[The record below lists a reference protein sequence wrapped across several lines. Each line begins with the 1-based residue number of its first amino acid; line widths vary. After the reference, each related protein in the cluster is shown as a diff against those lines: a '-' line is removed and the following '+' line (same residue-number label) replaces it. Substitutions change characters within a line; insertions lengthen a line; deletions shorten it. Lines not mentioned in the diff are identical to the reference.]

1 MKAIYFTLF
10 SVLFLSGTHFKVE
23 AKDEI
28 APLKNEIS
36 SKIYELRGSV
46 SPEKV
51 LPLRT
56 YIIQKIE
63 ENEPIFIKGNELAKN

>member
-36 SKIYELRGSV
+36 SKINELRGSIP
-46 SPEKV
+46 PEKV

-56 YIIQKIE
+56 YVIQKIE
-63 ENEPIFIKGNELAKN
+63 ENEPILYEGDELVKN

>member
-10 SVLFLSGTHFKVE
+10 NVLFLSGTQLTGE
-23 AKDEI
+23 TKDKI
-28 APLKNEIS
+28 APLKNEIVN
-36 SKIYELRGSV
+36 KIHELKGSV
-46 SPEKV
+46 PPEKV

-63 ENEPIFIKGNELAKN
+63 ENEPILNKGDELVKS